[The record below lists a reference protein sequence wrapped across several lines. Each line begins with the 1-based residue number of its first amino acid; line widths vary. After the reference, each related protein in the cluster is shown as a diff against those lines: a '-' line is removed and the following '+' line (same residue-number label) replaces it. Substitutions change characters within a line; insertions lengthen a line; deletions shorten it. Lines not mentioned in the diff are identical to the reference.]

1 MNQKDQKLK
10 EILRELAANFFS
22 RTSNRQSLITVTD
35 VELLSRGGRA
45 EILITVLPEE
55 METKAVEFANRQ
67 LTDFR
72 EFVKDNSRI
81 ARIPYFEV
89 RIDVGEKN
97 RQRIEEIGQT
107 IQ

>member
-10 EILRELAANFFS
+10 EILRELAAQFFS

-35 VELLSRGGRA
+35 VEILSKGGRA
-45 EILITVLPEE
+45 NILITVLPEE
-55 METKAVEFANRQ
+55 MEEKAAEFANRQ

-72 EFVKDNSRI
+72 NFVQENSRI

-89 RIDVGEKN
+89 KIDIGEKN
-97 RQRIEEIGQT
+97 RQRIDQIEKT
-107 IQ
+107 L

>member
-10 EILRELAANFFS
+10 EILRELAAQFFS

-35 VELLSRGGRA
+35 VEILSKGGRA
-45 EILITVLPEE
+45 NILITVLPEE
-55 METKAVEFANRQ
+55 MEEKAAEFANRQ

-72 EFVKDNSRI
+72 NFVQENSRI

-89 RIDVGEKN
+89 KIDIGEKN
-97 RQRIEEIGQT
+97 RQTIDQIEKT
-107 IQ
+107 L

>member
-35 VELLSRGGRA
+35 VLIMSKGGRA
-45 EILITVLPEE
+45 EILITVLPVE
-55 METKAVEFANRQ
+55 MEQKAVEFANRQ
-67 LTDFR
+67 LTEFR
-72 EFVKDNSRI
+72 NYVQENSRI

-89 RIDVGEKN
+89 KLDIGEKN
-97 RQRIEEIGQT
+97 RQRIDEIEKT
-107 IQ
+107 I

>member
-35 VELLSRGGRA
+35 VLIMSKGGRA
-45 EILITVLPEE
+45 EILITVLPVE
-55 METKAVEFANRQ
+55 MEQKAVEFANRQ

-72 EFVKDNSRI
+72 IFVKENSRI
-81 ARIPYFEV
+81 ARIPFFEV
-89 RIDVGEKN
+89 KLDIGEKN
-97 RQRIEEIGQT
+97 RQRIDEIEKT
-107 IQ
+107 I

>member
-35 VELLSRGGRA
+35 VLIMSKGGRA
-45 EILITVLPEE
+45 EILITVLPVE
-55 METKAVEFANRQ
+55 MEQKAVEFANRQ

-72 EFVKDNSRI
+72 IYVKENSRI
-81 ARIPYFEV
+81 ARIPFFEV
-89 RIDVGEKN
+89 KLDIGEKN
-97 RQRIEEIGQT
+97 RQRIDEIEKT
-107 IQ
+107 I